1 MHSLINRRAV
11 RPGLRRCGGGGVVTG
26 KVWRVGAGPGA
37 PDPLTVR
44 ALRLLQQADTAGIY
58 MASHEAGVAGSPRP
72 RASRLP

>member
-1 MHSLINRRAV
+1 M
-11 RPGLRRCGGGGVVTG
+11 VTG